1 MFTLLVLV
9 LLVTPSKGCGLNNN
23 CCKCPPGT
31 RLGDS
36 GTCEDPQCTP
46 CKSDEY
52 MTSYNRE
59 RICRL
64 QPYCDPN
71 LNFETRAYYDLTKR
85 HTCRCKDG
93 FHCSDFCI
101 LCIPHTTCK
110 EGFVPIS
117 LGNNTHDV
125 LCEPIPAQPTTFN
138 PGVLLG
144 VIAVLAVVVVVIAIY
159 RKKVRIQCPDVVQMV
174 RGLNDLTV
182 RNAQPVAAVDD
193 KEGLQTDRATPHV
206 SELRDANQQGP
217 RVIQCIC
224 TIPKK
229 VCLITFMVI
238 TLTLGLSFGLVIVVD
253 WGLAAYC
260 DTSVSVYTFP
270 LGHSITSHGLG
281 QLEAIHMSSFLNRC
295 KRQNEFTVPGTVRFN
310 KAIKCVRTTNYHKK
324 GNSGKHSRRDNDGS
338 SDSISGHLGASG
350 SLVGITA
357 SAEASFSKTDAVE
370 TMVQKTVSTSNN
382 VAISLTTYH
391 CEVGSVMVSSYT
403 PSSALKK
410 DMDTLNKDPH
420 SNIDEFLRE
429 WGYAFVSSI
438 TVGGYYSSFNI
449 FSTCNKDAIEGLDS
463 ATELCNE
470 LAVKTEVTGGTF
482 GASGGFSKVKC
493 NTEGLSESQRE
504 ILTKIDKESQKLQ
517 VGGDT
522 LGGETDW
529 ETTLKMNPY
538 PLKMKITPITEIDGF
553 SKEAVTLIKRRA
565 ESVQLSVASL
575 MEKVPDLTRRC

>member
-1 MFTLLVLV
+1 
-9 LLVTPSKGCGLNNN
+9 
-23 CCKCPPGT
+23 
-31 RLGDS
+31 
-36 GTCEDPQCTP
+36 
-46 CKSDEY
+46 
-52 MTSYNRE
+52 
-59 RICRL
+59 
-64 QPYCDPN
+64 
-71 LNFETRAYYDLTKR
+71 
-85 HTCRCKDG
+85 
-93 FHCSDFCI
+93 
-101 LCIPHTTCK
+101 
-110 EGFVPIS
+110 
-117 LGNNTHDV
+117 
-125 LCEPIPAQPTTFN
+125 
-138 PGVLLG
+138 

-553 SKEAVTLIKRRA
+553 SKDAVTLIKRRA
-565 ESVQLSVASL
+565 KSVQLSVASL